1 MRIPLLHAPVVA
13 YGVTILVFI
22 FDGWAVAQSASWGD
36 VLAAIFMGLY
46 GIYCTQNYV
55 GCREPHCAITGPG
68 FLVAALLVVLRLTH
82 VHDVGFILPWVVFGL
97 ASLIGLTIE
106 RKAKRIY

>member
-13 YGVTILVFI
+13 YGLTILI
-22 FDGWAVAQSASWGD
+22 FVLDGWAVAHGAAWGD
-36 VLAAIFMGLY
+36 VIAAVFMGFY

-68 FLVAALLVVLRLTH
+68 FLIAALLVILRLTH
-82 VHDVGFILPWVVFGL
+82 VHDAGFILPWVVFGL
-97 ASLIGLTIE
+97 VSLIGHTIE
-106 RKAKRIY
+106 RNAGRIY